1 MTFDCLLIG
10 EKTMKTLI
18 TIIRSVV
25 ALVGAAG
32 RWSLDISRQALPKG
46 ELRIARQFTAGFES
60 EIAQVPKGRL
70 NPFMSYVSS
79 YSHCV
84 FSTKDRRPCL
94 TTQLRDRLWPFL
106 GGIAREHQMKAL
118 SIGGVEDHVH
128 LLLSL
133 PATMSIAKAMQ
144 LIKGGSS
151 KWVHDSFPDQRL
163 FAWQTKY
170 GAFSVSVSQLDRI
183 IKYIENQQRHHRRM
197 TFQEEFIA
205 LLKRHKIEY
214 DERYLWE

>member
-1 MTFDCLLIG
+1 MMTARRTNEAIPSPHW
-10 EKTMKTLI
+10 M
-18 TIIRSVV
+18 
-25 ALVGAAG
+25 G
-32 RWSLDISRQALPKG
+32 RGLWSLDISWRPLPKG

-60 EIAQVPKGRL
+60 EIAQVPYQGRL

-94 TTQLRDRLWPFL
+94 TAQLRDRLWPFL

-133 PATMSIAKAMQ
+133 PATMSVAKAHATPRPTSVRVANQ
-144 LIKGGSS
+144 IWSL
-151 KWVHDSFPDQRL
+151 QCEC
-163 FAWQTKY
+163 FAV
-170 GAFSVSVSQLDRI
+170 G
-183 IKYIENQQRHHRRM
+183 
-197 TFQEEFIA
+197 
-205 LLKRHKIEY
+205 
-214 DERYLWE
+214 